1 VQFGPAI
8 EVSEDLSE
16 RENPTFISSFSAE
29 CFANM
34 IASTL
39 QLSIGWEYDPKM
51 HVMSIDGYEKRR
63 PPRKSQ
69 FELVVPRAERQ
80 ELLLE
85 DWKVYQSCI
94 TAAIR
99 SNIQAKNQ
107 RRQTV
112 NNLGKATKFEEL
124 TESFHRKFKRALKR
138 EKRPSIIAADLERQH
153 LAAEAQREELWLEVS
168 QRDESSRHDEPPR
181 SIGAL
186 DMNLIEPP
194 NYNGDKD
201 LIEPPN
207 CNGDLIK
214 DESAKT

>member
-1 VQFGPAI
+1 M
-8 EVSEDLSE
+8 SEELSE
-16 RENPTFISSFSAE
+16 RENPA
-29 CFANM
+29 CLANM
-34 IASTL
+34 IASNVRF
-39 QLSIGWEYDPKM
+39 SIGWEYDPKM
-51 HVMSIDGYEKRR
+51 HIMSIDGYEKHR

-80 ELLLE
+80 ELLIE

-168 QRDESSRHDEPPR
+168 QRDESSRHYAPPR

-186 DMNLIEPP
+186 DRALIEPP
-194 NYNGDKD
+194 NENRDLDKD

-207 CNGDLIK
+207 RNRDLIK
-214 DESAKT
+214 EESAKT

>member
-1 VQFGPAI
+1 
-8 EVSEDLSE
+8 
-16 RENPTFISSFSAE
+16 
-29 CFANM
+29 M
-34 IASTL
+34 IASNL
-39 QLSIGWEYDPKM
+39 QFSIGWEYDPKM
-51 HVMSIDGYEKRR
+51 QVMSIDGYETHR

-80 ELLLE
+80 ELLIE

-124 TESFHRKFKRALKR
+124 TESFHRKFKRVLKR
-138 EKRPSIIAADLERQH
+138 EQRPSIIAAKLEMQH

-168 QRDESSRHDEPPR
+168 QREESLRKEEPPR
-181 SIGAL
+181 SIGDL
-186 DMNLIEPP
+186 DR
-194 NYNGDKD
+194 D
-201 LIEPPN
+201 LIEQPDS
-207 CNGDLIK
+207 NGDLGK
-214 DESAKT
+214 KESAKT